1 MSFITVAVAATAIGG
16 AIKAIDGNKKANA
29 AKKKAEDAQ
38 NELEKQKDM
47 FAGLD
52 TSNPYL
58 NMENVQEDLTVN
70 QKEAQFKKQQQQ
82 QSQANVL
89 NTMRSAAGSSGIAAL
104 AQTLANQGS
113 LDAQKSAASIGT
125 QEAANQQKMADE
137 ASKIQGLERE
147 GELISRQAESSKISS
162 LMGMAADELAN
173 QRDAQAAG
181 QAQMWAGIGDVAGA
195 GFQAVGAKQDQAR
208 IEAGLGRND
217 PADD

>member
-104 AQTLANQGS
+104 AQT
-113 LDAQKSAASIGT
+113 
-125 QEAANQQKMADE
+125 
-137 ASKIQGLERE
+137 
-147 GELISRQAESSKISS
+147 
-162 LMGMAADELAN
+162 
-173 QRDAQAAG
+173 
-181 QAQMWAGIGDVAGA
+181 
-195 GFQAVGAKQDQAR
+195 
-208 IEAGLGRND
+208 
-217 PADD
+217 

>member
-70 QKEAQFKKQQQQ
+70 QKEAQFKKQQ

-162 LMGMAADELAN
+162 LMGMSADELAN